1 MMGAPPVPSMGVCVS
16 TSCRNGPRSTPY
28 LMTTLWH
35 SKESLNVE
43 DRCSRC
49 IYMVGLQINDGHV
62 NSPRR
67 QLHDNLISEIEAGSF
82 SDLNSLQAL

>member
-1 MMGAPPVPSMGVCVS
+1 MMGAPPVPSMGICVS
-16 TSCRNGPRSTPY
+16 TSCRNGQRSTPY
-28 LMTTLWH
+28 LMTT
-35 SKESLNVE
+35 LNVE

-82 SDLNSLQAL
+82 SDLTSLQAL